1 MKKYT
6 LSSVG
11 KVEINT
17 YGTVCVDDIEVL
29 VEFANSFGIGKED
42 YESKQFA
49 GKVEITIT
57 DLTEPLEIDAKE
69 C

>member
-6 LSSVG
+6 LSVTG
-11 KVEINT
+11 NIKINS
-17 YGTVCVDDIEVL
+17 YGDLEVNEVDVL
-29 VEFANSFGIGKED
+29 REFAKHFGMEKEG
-42 YESKQFA
+42 YQKKQFA

-57 DLTEPLEIDAKE
+57 DLSEPLEINPKE